1 MSKAKFIAWRLVQ
14 AVPSILAVSLV
25 SFFMLRMVPGDPARV
40 LAGPRANDETIA
52 RIRESMG
59 LEEPIYVQYGLYLS
73 RALQG
78 DFGYNLTG
86 SSTVV
91 DIVSKGAVVTGT
103 LAIVSLFFTIVIS
116 LTLALLAARRPGGI
130 ADGIARVF
138 SVGGL
143 GLPSFWVALML
154 IVTVALP
161 TGWFPVGGWPD
172 DWPARLNAIFLPAL
186 TLAISLSPILVR
198 SLRSSLLE
206 VRGADYVLSAR
217 SIGVGRVRLQWSY
230 ILRNALLP
238 SIPLIAVVV
247 GFLLGGSVVVES
259 AYNLPGLGQ
268 ILVQAVSTRDA
279 NLVQGIVLVLGI
291 LIILVYL
298 IADVLLSLVD
308 PRAKQR

>member
-1 MSKAKFIAWRLVQ
+1 MSTTKFITWRLMQ
-14 AVPSILAVSLV
+14 AVPSILAVSVV

-40 LAGPRANDETIA
+40 LAGPRASDETLA
-52 RIRESMG
+52 RVRESMG
-59 LEEPIYVQYGLYLS
+59 LDQPIFVQYGFYMS
-73 RALQG
+73 RAAKG

-86 SSTVV
+86 SSTVAQ
-91 DIVSKGAVVTGT
+91 IVSKGLVVTGT
-103 LAIVSLFFTIVIS
+103 LAVVALVFTILIA

-143 GLPSFWVALML
+143 ALPSFWVALML

-172 DWPARLNAIFLPAL
+172 DWPGRLNALFLPAL
-186 TLAISLSPILVR
+186 TLAISMAPILVR

-206 VRGADYVLSAR
+206 VRGADYVLSAGAM
-217 SIGVGRVRLQWSY
+217 GVANLRMLWSY
-230 ILRNALLP
+230 VLRNALLP
-238 SIPLIAVVV
+238 SIPLIAVIV

-268 ILVQAVSTRDA
+268 TLVEAVSTRDS

-291 LIILVYL
+291 LIILAYL
-298 IADVLLSLVD
+298 VADILLSLVD